1 MTLGSRIVPGM
12 KLTVRTYGD
21 PVLRQ
26 PARPVAAVDER
37 LRQLAADM
45 IETMR
50 AEDGIGL
57 AAQQVGET
65 VSLCVV
71 DIPVAADTDEAGQ
84 RLNPDVAMP
93 LVLLNPEI
101 VSAAD
106 ETDVYEEG
114 CLSFPDIRANIV
126 RPSEVVVRHMNLD
139 GRTVEQRLRGLTARC
154 AQHEMD
160 HLQGVLI
167 CDRMSAVKKVAL
179 AGKLK
184 RLRRETAER
193 LSPA

>member
-1 MTLGSRIVPGM
+1 M
-12 KLTVRTYGD
+12 KLTLRTYGD
-21 PVLRQ
+21 PILRQ
-26 PARPVAAVDER
+26 PCRPVDKVDDR

-45 IETMR
+45 IETMH

-57 AAQQVGET
+57 AAQQVGARDA
-65 VSLCVV
+65 LCVV
-71 DIPVAADTDEAGQ
+71 EIPVAADTDDAGQ
-84 RLNPDVAMP
+84 RLNPDVPMP
-93 LVLLNPEI
+93 LALINPE
-101 VSAAD
+101 VLSASK

-126 RPSEVVVRHMNLD
+126 RPTEVVVRYTDLD
-139 GRTVEQRLRGLTARC
+139 GQTREQRLRGLVARC

-184 RLRRETAER
+184 RLKRETAER
-193 LSPA
+193 LALR